1 VLSLHQN
8 ITHKTLLAMKTAK
21 YSLMALLLCCVNV
34 LLAQGINFAEGDWKS
49 VLAKAKNS
57 NKLIFVDVYTTWCGP
72 CKMMARD
79 VFPNEKVGSKF
90 NASFV
95 NYKID
100 AEKGEGIDL
109 ARKYN
114 VRAYPNFLFINGDG
128 ELVHRV
134 IGYHAADEFLEQAE
148 VAVKKVGDKP
158 LSWFESNYPARRKDP
173 QFMLAYL
180 DKLESDEKDPSKVLN
195 DYLSDLKPE
204 QQTEEANVLLAA
216 KYLHSM
222 EGLPFNLVM
231 NGLKSA
237 DKYQAST
244 REALEMS
251 ALKLIDE
258 KFSTAVQE
266 NDRMLMDKIIGTV
279 RAVRPITA
287 ESMVNG
293 MELEFAK
300 AGNDQASIAK
310 YSERMAND
318 LMKKTPAELKKQ
330 DAETFKSIMSS
341 FRQSGQDTTSEMF
354 KARVNMLKSAST
366 NAVAGQLNSLAWGYA
381 QSMSDKASWKKAL
394 AWSARSL
401 ELMPTE
407 AALMDTYANLLYKL
421 GKKKK
426 ALQYQEMAVKTAPD
440 DESLKET
447 LEKIKKNTL

>member
-1 VLSLHQN
+1 
-8 ITHKTLLAMKTAK
+8 MKTAK
-21 YSLMALLLCCVNV
+21 YSLMALLLCCVNL

-134 IGYHAADEFLEQAE
+134 IGYHPADQFLEQAE

-300 AGNDQASIAK
+300 AGNDQAAIAK

-366 NAVAGQLNSLAWGYA
+366 NAVAGQLNSLAWGYV

-407 AALMDTYANLLYKL
+407 AALMDTYANLLYKS

-426 ALQYQEMAVKTAPD
+426 ALQYQEMAVKAAPD

-447 LEKIKKNTL
+447 LEKIKSNTL

>member
-1 VLSLHQN
+1 
-8 ITHKTLLAMKTAK
+8 
-21 YSLMALLLCCVNV
+21 
-34 LLAQGINFAEGDWKS
+34 
-49 VLAKAKNS
+49 
-57 NKLIFVDVYTTWCGP
+57 
-72 CKMMARD
+72 
-79 VFPNEKVGSKF
+79 
-90 NASFV
+90 
-95 NYKID
+95 
-100 AEKGEGIDL
+100 
-109 ARKYN
+109 
-114 VRAYPNFLFINGDG
+114 
-128 ELVHRV
+128 
-134 IGYHAADEFLEQAE
+134 
-148 VAVKKVGDKP
+148 
-158 LSWFESNYPARRKDP
+158 
-173 QFMLAYL
+173 
-180 DKLESDEKDPSKVLN
+180 
-195 DYLSDLKPE
+195 
-204 QQTEEANVLLAA
+204 
-216 KYLHSM
+216 
-222 EGLPFNLVM
+222 
-231 NGLKSA
+231 
-237 DKYQAST
+237 
-244 REALEMS
+244 
-251 ALKLIDE
+251 
-258 KFSTAVQE
+258 
-266 NDRMLMDKIIGTV
+266 
-279 RAVRPITA
+279 
-287 ESMVNG
+287 MVNG

>member
-1 VLSLHQN
+1 
-8 ITHKTLLAMKTAK
+8 MKTSR
-21 YSLMALLLCCVNV
+21 YFLMALLLCCVNL

-49 VLAKAKNS
+49 VLTKAKNS

-90 NASFV
+90 NANFV

-100 AEKGEGIDL
+100 AEKGEGIEL

-134 IGYHAADEFLEQAE
+134 IGYHPADPFLEQADI
-148 VAVKKVGDKP
+148 ALKKIGDKP
-158 LSWFESNYPARRKDP
+158 LSWYESNYPARRKDP
-173 QFMLAYL
+173 QFIMAYL
-180 DKLESDEKDPSKVLN
+180 EKLEGEEKDPSKVLN
-195 DYLSDLKPE
+195 DYLSELKPE
-204 QQTEEANVLLAA
+204 QQVEENNVLLAA

-222 EGLPFNLVM
+222 EGAPFNLVM
-231 NGLKSA
+231 NGMKA
-237 DKYQAST
+237 ANKYQEST
-244 REALEMS
+244 RDALETS
-251 ALKLIDE
+251 IFKLINE
-258 KFSTAVQE
+258 KYGVAIQE
-266 NDRMLMDKIIGTV
+266 NDRMLMDKIIGTL
-279 RAVRPITA
+279 RMVRPNDM
-287 ESMVNG
+287 EPMVNN

-310 YSERMAND
+310 FSEKIAAE

-330 DAETFKSIMSS
+330 DAEAFQTIMKS
-341 FRQSGQDTTSEMF
+341 FRQAGQDTTSEMF
-354 KARVNMLKSAST
+354 KERVGMMKNSLTIAT
-366 NAVAGQLNSLAWGYA
+366 AGQLNSLAWGYVE
-381 QSMSDKASWKKAL
+381 SLGDKTSWKKAL

-401 ELMPTE
+401 ELNPND
-407 AALMDTYANLLYKL
+407 AASLDTYANLLYKL

-426 ALQYQEMAVKTAPD
+426 AIQYQEKAVQAAPD